1 MSCSGFGK
9 SSEEEGEEEDDDD
22 DHDHDDEDDHED
34 DGLMTVHYP
43 HRGCYT
49 PLKGIPFTM
58 VVNLPHMPWVDR
70 MMRRW
75 FKMDSTA
82 PEALKLL
89 LNSAKH
95 FLFYLYISNYISL
108 FIIIYIIYKYLG
120 LSEDRSW
127 WFIIIFPGKIAIWK
141 YTVFHFETHFNIVPR
156 QSQLWP
162 HPRWC
167 TTCRQ
172 PHSRWRAELV
182 PKYTSGR
189 FKFEH
194 CLGQIQPSPTSTRV

>member
-1 MSCSGFGK
+1 
-9 SSEEEGEEEDDDD
+9 
-22 DHDHDDEDDHED
+22 
-34 DGLMTVHYP
+34 
-43 HRGCYT
+43 
-49 PLKGIPFTM
+49 
-58 VVNLPHMPWVDR
+58 
-70 MMRRW
+70 
-75 FKMDSTA
+75 MDSAA

-95 FLFYLYISNYISL
+95 CLFYLCISNYISL
-108 FIIIYIIYKYLG
+108 YIFIIIIMIKIIIYIYIIYKYLG

-127 WFIIIFPGKIAIWK
+127 WFIIIFPGKIANWK

-194 CLGQIQPSPTSTRV
+194 RLGQIQPSPTSTRV